1 MLAVFRAPRYLERI
15 PMTLD
20 SRPLRL
26 LALALIFSLA
36 ATTFVDAASPTVPID
51 SSIIHQKLV
60 ARGVG
65 KGIKVTEIDGTV
77 VKGTLVSIDDESF
90 QVTPRSSTQPTRIP
104 NSQVSKIGRDG
115 MSTGAKIG
123 IGVAIGTTVV
133 IVAIIISFASGPK
146 IAI

>member
-1 MLAVFRAPRYLERI
+1 
-15 PMTLD
+15 MTLE

-36 ATTFVDAASPTVPID
+36 TTTFADAASPTVPVD
-51 SSIIHQKLV
+51 PSIIHQKLV
-60 ARGVG
+60 ARGIG
-65 KGIKVTEIDGTV
+65 NGIKVTEIDGTV

-90 QVTPRSSTQPTRIP
+90 QVTPRMATQPTRIP
-104 NSQVSKIGRDG
+104 NSQVSKIGNDG

-123 IGVAIGTTVV
+123 IGIAIGVTAVLA
-133 IVAIIISFASGPK
+133 AIAIDFARGPK